1 MKLSGSA
8 EAKRRQRRNDSG
20 GGPEGV
26 RDKVPN
32 KSHSRTQLK
41 RPPERVVFSLTAT
54 GMRQARNAVP
64 NTHPTNPA
72 SYNACSFFCAL
83 KKRIFAKGRTK
94 NKKIKS
100 ND

>member
-41 RPPERVVFSLTAT
+41 
-54 GMRQARNAVP
+54 G
-64 NTHPTNPA
+64 HPKGW
-72 SYNACSFFCAL
+72 FFH
-83 KKRIFAKGRTK
+83 
-94 NKKIKS
+94 
-100 ND
+100 

>member
-32 KSHSRTQLK
+32 KSHSRHK
-41 RPPERVVFSLTAT
+41 MISPFRVVFSLTAT

-72 SYNACSFFCAL
+72 SYSACSFFLCL
-83 KKRIFAKGRTK
+83 EKTDFRKRKDKKQK
-94 NKKIKS
+94 N
-100 ND
+100 

>member
-32 KSHSRTQLK
+32 KSHSRTQSALQGMNLQFFLCLEKTDFRK
-41 RPPERVVFSLTAT
+41 RKD
-54 GMRQARNAVP
+54 
-64 NTHPTNPA
+64 
-72 SYNACSFFCAL
+72 
-83 KKRIFAKGRTK
+83 KKQK
-94 NKKIKS
+94 N
-100 ND
+100 

>member
-20 GGPEGV
+20 GGPGGV

-41 RPPERVVFSLTAT
+41 D
-54 GMRQARNAVP
+54 
-64 NTHPTNPA
+64 HP
-72 SYNACSFFCAL
+72 
-83 KKRIFAKGRTK
+83 KG
-94 NKKIKS
+94 
-100 ND
+100 

>member
-8 EAKRRQRRNDSG
+8 EAKRRQRRNGSG

-32 KSHSRTQLK
+32 KSHSRHK
-41 RPPERVVFSLTAT
+41 MISPFRVVFSLIAT

-64 NTHPTNPA
+64 NAHPTNPA

-83 KKRIFAKGRTK
+83 KKWIFAKGRTK